1 MPSLSYRPSRRDLLE
16 ACRLHDLGIVLGWRM
31 LSIVCAYTVSV
42 GVLTYLALS
51 LFHPLLVA
59 GLVACAIAISISV
72 LLLTLRH
79 LLLPIYAVRRQLKE
93 QRVYRGEWLLT
104 WSEHGYSV
112 RVETASS
119 DMGWGHYIQ
128 WRENTRVILLYQ
140 SWQAYQFVP
149 KRLLPSGAAEFIRDR
164 LRAAGVPKA

>member
-1 MPSLSYRPSRRDLLE
+1 MHSLSYRPSHKDLLD
-16 ACRLHDLGIVLGWRM
+16 ACRLHDLGVVLGWRM

-42 GVLTYLALS
+42 GALTYLVLS
-51 LFHPLLVA
+51 LFHRPLVA
-59 GLVACAIAISISV
+59 GLVACAVATSISV
-72 LLLTLRH
+72 LILTLRH
-79 LLLPIYAVRRQLKE
+79 LLLPIYAVRRLLKE
-93 QRVYRGEWLLT
+93 QRVYRGEWHLT
-104 WSEHGYSV
+104 WSEHGYAV

-119 DMGWGHYIQ
+119 DTAWGHYIQ

-149 KRLLPSGAAEFIRDR
+149 KRLLPSGAAEFIRDC